1 MGSKDD
7 FVLQDEQDT
16 KTKLEEIEKNVHD
29 NKDEVIQHILALVHE
44 IKPELHQ
51 NVRLQTDTNIVIS
64 ILIID
69 YNS

>member
-7 FVLQDEQDT
+7 FVLQDDQDT

-29 NKDEVIQHILALVHE
+29 NKDEVIQRILALVHE

-51 NVRLQTDTNIVIS
+51 FKMCACRLTQIM
-64 ILIID
+64 
-69 YNS
+69 

>member
-29 NKDEVIQHILALVHE
+29 NKDEVTQRILALVRE
-44 IKPELHQ
+44 I
-51 NVRLQTDTNIVIS
+51 
-64 ILIID
+64 
-69 YNS
+69 